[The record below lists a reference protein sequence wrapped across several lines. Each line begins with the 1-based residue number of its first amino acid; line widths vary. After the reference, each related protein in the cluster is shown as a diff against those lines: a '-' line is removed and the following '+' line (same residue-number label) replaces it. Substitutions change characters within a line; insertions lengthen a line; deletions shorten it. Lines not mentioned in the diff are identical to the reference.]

1 MTDYINWLLKEQKT
15 SRLERFRQ
23 LQAEILLLEKQT
35 ESYYDDERPIRTKKM
50 NEINNQLSEKV
61 SRVIEEIEWDEIK
74 RRSKEDL

>member
-1 MTDYINWLLKEQKT
+1 LLKEQKT

>member
-1 MTDYINWLLKEQKT
+1 LTDYINWLLKEQKT